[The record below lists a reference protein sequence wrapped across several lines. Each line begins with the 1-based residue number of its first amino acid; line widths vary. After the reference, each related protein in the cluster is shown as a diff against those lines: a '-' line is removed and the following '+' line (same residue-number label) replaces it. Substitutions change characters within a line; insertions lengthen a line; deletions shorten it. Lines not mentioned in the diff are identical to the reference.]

1 MSTLHSLP
9 IDGIERQKS
18 KAGKISMM
26 LLFMINPRVR
36 YEVGW
41 ARTYC
46 LTAAQGCRKWGGQG
60 DFSPPPFL
68 ADPLTLSQ
76 PGGGTLS
83 PPITTSSSRFSDLA
97 TALPPHHVIII
108 RTLLDKSSH
117 HSTPQDITYFSP
129 AESKSKSD
137 VHRWRQKNKTENYE
151 MGNFQFLSRPQR
163 IMHKIFSLPLQTSD
177 QQNKTLAFYQNSTF
191 YSIS

>member
-1 MSTLHSLP
+1 MK
-9 IDGIERQKS
+9 Q
-18 KAGKISMM
+18 AGPGHIASP
-26 LLFMINPRVR
+26 PRRAVAS
-36 YEVGW
+36 GG
-41 ARTYC
+41 ARGTS
-46 LTAAQGCRKWGGQG
+46 AP
-60 DFSPPPFL
+60 PPPFL
-68 ADPLTLSQ
+68 EDPLTLSQ

-83 PPITTSSSRFSDLA
+83 PPITMRSSRFSERA

-137 VHRWRQKNKTENYE
+137 VHRWQQKNKTENYE

-163 IMHKIFSLPLQTSD
+163 IMHKIFSNFSCRFLNPNNFFQFEL
-177 QQNKTLAFYQNSTF
+177 
-191 YSIS
+191 